1 MTSFAPGY
9 YRLQLSA
16 SQRLVAWCTSRDG
29 GRTIAAFRSQPAAR
43 DPAKAI
49 GAYTA
54 AEFAAVAVEAISP
67 LSAG

>member
-16 SQRLVAWCTSRDG
+16 SQRLVAWCVPRDG
-29 GRTIAAFRSQPAAR
+29 GRTIAAFRSQAAAK
-43 DPAKAI
+43 DPSKAI
-49 GAYTA
+49 GVYTP

-67 LSAG
+67 LAAG